1 MIYNPV
7 ADAAFGRTMN
17 HITHR
22 LQFIL
27 VKYAVLGG
35 GLTGLTL
42 ARHLM
47 EKGDEVVVL
56 EREQEPG
63 GLCRSVSEE
72 GFTFDIGGSHIIF
85 SRDTG
90 VLDFMNNLI
99 GDNRE
104 TRIRN
109 TKIRYGDRY
118 IKYPF
123 ENGLDNLPKD
133 DLFYCINEFIK
144 TLVAV
149 EKGELKRPENFREW
163 ILYTF
168 GKGIADCYMIPYN
181 EKIWNYPSEKMSLH
195 WVDGRIPRP
204 PVEDIIKS
212 AVGIETEGY
221 THQSVFSY
229 PVIGGIGAII
239 SSLEDGIGE
248 RIITGFDVKSVK
260 RDGDGYVI
268 TNGSEE
274 IIADRCISTIPVQH
288 LVTCLENV
296 PDNIIEASISLKYNS
311 IVTIGIGLKGKVP
324 EFSWLYIPDEEQGF
338 FNRVSFPSNY
348 STKVAPE
355 GCSSILAEITY
366 NEGDYVSRMG
376 DDEIIAHT
384 VDHLETM
391 GLLEKK
397 DVIYTRCDRFRYA
410 YVVYDLNYL
419 KNIGLIREYFRGTG
433 IDLVGRFSEF
443 EYLNMD
449 GCIRH
454 VLDYTGDHA
463 E

>member
-1 MIYNPV
+1 
-7 ADAAFGRTMN
+7 MN
-17 HITHR
+17 HISHR
-22 LQFIL
+22 LQCIH

-42 ARHLM
+42 ARILID
-47 EKGDEVVVL
+47 KGHDVVVL
-56 EREQEPG
+56 ERDREPG
-63 GLCRSVSEE
+63 GLCRSVTEG

-85 SRDTG
+85 SRDTE
-90 VLDFMNNLI
+90 VLDFMNDLI
-99 GDNRE
+99 EGNRD

-109 TKIRYGDRY
+109 TKIRYGDSY
-118 IKYPF
+118 VKYPF
-123 ENGLDNLPKD
+123 ENGLSALPKD

-144 TLVAV
+144 TMVAV
-149 EKGELKRPENFREW
+149 EKGELDRPENFREW

-195 WVDGRIPRP
+195 WVEGRIPRP

-229 PVIGGIGAII
+229 PVKGGIGAVI
-239 SSLEDGIGE
+239 SSLAGGLGE
-248 RIITGFDVKSVK
+248 GLITGFEVQSVR
-260 RDGDGYVI
+260 RDGERFVIGDG
-268 TNGSEE
+268 NKE
-274 IIADRCISTIPVQH
+274 IVADRCISTIPVQH
-288 LVTCLENV
+288 LVHSLKDV
-296 PDNIIEASISLKYNS
+296 PDSVRDAALSLKYNS
-311 IVTIGIGLKGKVP
+311 IATIGMGLKGDVP
-324 EFSWLYIPDEEQGF
+324 DFSWLYMPGKEQGL

-348 STKVAPE
+348 STNVTPE

-366 NEGDYVSRMG
+366 NEGDEVSMMS
-376 DDEIIAHT
+376 DDQIIAHT
-384 VDHLETM
+384 VEHLEEM

-397 DVIYTRCDRFRYA
+397 DLVYTRCDRFRYA
-410 YVVYDLNYL
+410 YVVYDLDYL
-419 KNIGLIREYFRGTG
+419 KNIAIVRDYFGTTG

-454 VLDYTGDHA
+454 VLDYIGNPA